1 MRTIERSSYVHE
13 PDRAGNGTSP
23 TPRPLPRPGR
33 GIVVISERESLGDG
47 FYKLYLLRALK
58 RSYPEE
64 RITWVVSE
72 SDSPYRNV
80 MARIVAPYVSSVVP
94 NAGLQD
100 PKLSAISNLRALPP
114 CSLAIDNRSL
124 CSVVLKTRMFLRAD
138 LYQAPAAG
146 YMFSSRRPRGLRP
159 RHKLARLMAMLQAVT
174 RCPVDGSGE
183 IPLPPAAI
191 REAEAALPDG
201 PTYVGIAP
209 GATGPS
215 HRWPLDRFIEL
226 ARWIEER
233 GWRPVVFLGPLE
245 RAVLPEIRRS
255 LPRALFPG
263 CTETETL
270 REVELSLALA
280 HRVRAAAVNDTG
292 IGHLMAAAG
301 TPLLSL
307 FGPTDPRRW
316 SPVGKQVRVIWS
328 RDYGGREVDRI
339 PFDAVTAALARLVS
353 ANLGSAQP
361 ATHDHRAHALR

>member
-1 MRTIERSSYVHE
+1 MKLRERLSYVH
-13 PDRAGNGTSP
+13 PPSRDDASAPRAPS
-23 TPRPLPRPGR
+23 PLPRPGR

-58 RSYPEE
+58 RSYPDEA
-64 RITWVVSE
+64 ITWIVSE

-80 MARIVAPYVSSVVP
+80 MARIVAPYLSSVVP
-94 NAGLQD
+94 HARLQD
-100 PKLSAISNLRALPP
+100 PKLTALSNLRALPA

-146 YMFSSRRPRGLRP
+146 FVFCSRRPRGLRP
-159 RHKLARLMAMLQAVT
+159 RHKLARLIGMLEAVT
-174 RCPVDGSGE
+174 RCPVDGCGE
-183 IPLPPAAI
+183 IPLPPSALRAA
-191 REAEAALPDG
+191 EEWLPDG

-215 HRWPLDRFIEL
+215 HRWPLDRFEEL
-226 ARWIEER
+226 ARWIERR
-233 GWRPVVFLGPLE
+233 GFRPVVFLGPLE
-245 RAVLPEIRRS
+245 REVLPRLRRA
-255 LPRALFPG
+255 LPDALFPG

-280 HRVRAAAVNDTG
+280 QRVRAAVVNDTG
-292 IGHLMAAAG
+292 TGHLMAAAG

-316 SPVGKQVRVIWS
+316 SPVGSRVRVLWS
-328 RDYGGREVDRI
+328 RDFGGPEVERI
-339 PFDAVTAALARLVS
+339 PFDAVTTVLERIVRAPHAELE
-353 ANLGSAQP
+353 
-361 ATHDHRAHALR
+361 DAHASLSTSRG